1 MKIAGIIAEYNPFHT
16 GHDYHIRQTRERTGA
31 DAVAVMM
38 SGNFVQRGGPAVAD
52 KWTRAHAAVDGGAD
66 IVFELPTYYA
76 HATAQLFACGAVK
89 SLMYTGA
96 VDYLSFG
103 TETEDFL
110 KIAETVVER
119 SWFIEGRLQNMLTP
133 GMPYPVAYAKAV
145 EAECGI
151 GADIISAPN
160 NMLALE
166 YYKVLAR
173 ERSSIEPVCIQRQGA
188 GYHDMQAKGGFVSA
202 SALRKMLE
210 AGENWSVYMPPAV
223 AQVYKDAYQHKDFPV
238 SEKQFDNALLSV
250 LRRLPD
256 EFLCGIADMPSA
268 GFENRISEMANKA
281 GSVAEL
287 ISLCMVKQ
295 YTASRVRRIIWNCFL
310 GVPNLGY
317 DIEPTYL
324 RVLAMNETGKTALRK
339 IKDCASLPIVTK
351 TADFEKDELF
361 SLDLRASDMYYA
373 SAKQTA
379 KRTGNV
385 DYLRSPIVL

>member
-1 MKIAGIIAEYNPFHT
+1 MKIAAIIAEYNPFHT
-16 GHDYHIRQTRERTGA
+16 GHAYHIAQTRAQTGA

-52 KWTRAHAAVDGGAD
+52 KWTRARAAVVGGAD

-76 HATAQLFACGAVK
+76 HATAQLFAHGAVK

-96 VDYLSFG
+96 VDFLSFG
-103 TETEDFL
+103 TETENFL
-110 KIAETVVER
+110 ELAQTIVER
-119 SWFIEGRLQNMLTP
+119 SWFIEGRLQKTLSP
-133 GMPYPVAYAKAV
+133 GMPYPIAYAKAV
-145 EAECGI
+145 EEECGI

-173 ERSSIEPVCIQRQGA
+173 ERSSIEPVRIQRQGT
-188 GYHDMQAKGGFVSA
+188 GYHDTNVQGGFASA
-202 SALRKMLE
+202 TALRKMLE
-210 AGENWSVYMPPAV
+210 TGGSWDAYMPPAV
-223 AQVYKDAYQHKDFPV
+223 AGIYKEAMENGDFPV
-238 SEKQFDNALLSV
+238 REAQFDSAVLSV

-268 GFENRISEMANKA
+268 GFENRILEMANKA
-281 GSVAEL
+281 DSVEEL
-287 ISLCMVKQ
+287 VSNCMVKQ

-310 GVPNLGY
+310 GLPNLGY

-324 RVLAMNETGKTALRK
+324 RVLAMNETGKAVLK
-339 IKDCASLPIVTK
+339 KMKDNARLPIVTK

-361 SLDLRASDMYYA
+361 SLDLRASDLYFA
-373 SAKQTA
+373 SAKQSD
-379 KRTGNV
+379 KRKGNA